1 MTVLNY
7 YYKFMKNKKIITSTL
22 AALCLSS
29 SFIAPVYATEIENTD
44 ATPNTENV
52 SVLEEGLKNG
62 LVNGTVDGLKDGI
75 KNGLVNGTTEGLKN
89 GTKNGLINGGV
100 NGLKGDLV
108 DGLKNGELKSV

>member
-1 MTVLNY
+1 M
-7 YYKFMKNKKIITSTL
+7 KFMKNKKIITSTL

-29 SFIAPVYATEIENTD
+29 SFIAPVYAAEIENTD

-75 KNGLVNGTTEGLKN
+75 KNGL
-89 GTKNGLINGGV
+89 INGGV
-100 NGLKGDLV
+100 NGLKGGLV